1 MTRDPCNI
9 LYCKYMTSMRKMWYE
24 SLPLQLHIIAWK
36 GTSSGE
42 GTKNLPYKISKK
54 RFTLQPFHSS
64 GSRISRLRKIL
75 GTLFSFVV
83 YSMRRQLFSPVMC
96 IIFFFNRSCNSGMQ
110 GNLPKETVWIMLRF
124 FIIYTAKEPV
134 SPCSSWGSLSIPK
147 TCRSLF
153 AHLIIPS
160 LVQTTCSPR
169 KAKPIY

>member
-1 MTRDPCNI
+1 MFYLATLSFQWIKNFQAQ
-9 LYCKYMTSMRKMWYE
+9 KYFRHT
-24 SLPLQLHIIAWK
+24 
-36 GTSSGE
+36 
-42 GTKNLPYKISKK
+42 
-54 RFTLQPFHSS
+54 
-64 GSRISRLRKIL
+64 
-75 GTLFSFVV
+75 FSFVV

-96 IIFFFNRSCNSGMQ
+96 IVFFFNRSCNSGMQ

-169 KAKPIY
+169 KAKPIH

>member
-24 SLPLQLHIIAWK
+24 SLRLQLHIIAWK

-42 GTKNLPYKISKK
+42 GTKNPPYKISKK

-75 GTLFSFVV
+75 GTLFP
-83 YSMRRQLFSPVMC
+83 LLC
-96 IIFFFNRSCNSGMQ
+96 IGWEGSCFPLSCNSGMQ

-169 KAKPIY
+169 KAKPIH